1 MMPSKAIL
9 MNAVD
14 AANSSVK
21 SYQNKPKSIA
31 DTRLEEIRARRFNRQ
46 QHDTVATS
54 SSNSNTDDEQRTKR
68 MKKFETFDHEQECN
82 YGNNDSRTVELQS
95 KPQDP
100 KFIVTLTGLEGNPLA
115 SRLDMSTKPKRT
127 YADMNEEFE
136 EELDYDEEIV
146 DEYME
151 ADENG
156 EPIEVDEEANGE
168 QELQKKK
175 LTRCTFWPMCDKGK
189 CIFYFMKLSKL

>member
-1 MMPSKAIL
+1 MMPNKAIL

-21 SYQNKPKSIA
+21 SHQNKPKSIA
-31 DTRLEEIRARRFNRQ
+31 DTRLEEIRARRFARQ
-46 QHDTVATS
+46 KPDTTTS
-54 SSNSNTDDEQRTKR
+54 PSSTHASDEEQRTKR
-68 MKKFETFDHEQECN
+68 MKKFETFDHQQNMN

-115 SRLDMSTKPKRT
+115 SRLDMSTKPKRKLANMT
-127 YADMNEEFE
+127 EEFE
-136 EELDYDEEIV
+136 EELDYDEEIA

-189 CIFYFMKLSKL
+189 SWRVI